1 MVDGDASCSDVVPSG
16 RNSGDNGT
24 STQWWCSVRPLILT
38 CVTTSGGAATIG
50 DVGSKGTRWWGGGGT
65 GSGSIGE
72 EVVLGV
78 VLLAMVFSITST
90 GVSSCSSSAG

>member
-1 MVDGDASCSDVVPSG
+1 MLLLVV
-16 RNSGDNGT
+16 
-24 STQWWCSVRPLILT
+24 VRLLLVMLGVKVP
-38 CVTTSGGAATIG
+38 
-50 DVGSKGTRWWGGGGT
+50 DGGGGAP